1 MSILPP
7 LASPRKRLF
16 EYLRQEDVAIT
27 HAAQAKRLRSRA
39 LTPDEAARIKM
50 VAVRSLQR

>member
-39 LTPDEAARIKM
+39 LKPDEAARIKM